1 MVHDPPSALLE
12 DAVPLWSSCTEPL
25 WEDDGE
31 GHGTVYCLD
40 IQTRNLNEQMENPH
54 FKEKIQKEVSHSCRP
69 EDL

>member
-1 MVHDPPSALLE
+1 MVRDPPILE
-12 DAVPLWSSCTEPL
+12 DAVPLWSSEPL

-40 IQTRNLNEQMENPH
+40 IQTRNLNEQMENPL